1 MFEREHHR
9 RIAQVLQA
17 MDTQLLAKAECY
29 FGGGTAIALSLNEYR
44 ESADVDFLCASQAGY
59 RLLRNTITQHD
70 LGGIFLKP
78 VTLLREPRA
87 DRYGIR
93 AMLEVDGQPVKFEIV
108 SEGRIAITGAM
119 DPQFGVPTLSRVDLY
134 AEKLL
139 ANADRW
145 ADRSVLSR
153 DIIDLAAMTLHWG
166 PIPDAAWDKATEA
179 YGDHLRQAYNS
190 ALELV
195 SDKRYLQGCL
205 EAMQVEPAFAQTLL
219 QTLARGR
226 DKGLDL

>member
-17 MDTQLLAKAECY
+17 MDPQLLENAECY
-29 FGGGTAIALSLNEYR
+29 FGGGTAIALALNEYR

-93 AMLEVDGQPVKFEIV
+93 TMLEVHGAPVKFEIV
-108 SEGRIAITGAM
+108 SEGRIAIEGAL
-119 DPQFGVPTLSRVDLY
+119 DPRFGVPTLSRVDLY

-145 ADRSVLSR
+145 ADRSVMSR

-166 PIPDAAWDKATEA
+166 AIPDQAWDKATEA

-190 ALELV
+190 ALGLV
-195 SDKRYLQGCL
+195 SDRAYLRGCL
-205 EAMQVEPAFAQTLL
+205 EAMQVEPGFAQVLC
-219 QTLARGR
+219 QTLAPARE
-226 DKGLDL
+226 KGLEL

>member
-1 MFEREHHR
+1 
-9 RIAQVLQA
+9 
-17 MDTQLLAKAECY
+17 MDPQLLEKAECY
-29 FGGGTAIALSLNEYR
+29 FGGGTAIALALDEYR

-70 LGGIFLKP
+70 LGGIFFKP

-108 SEGRIAITGAM
+108 SEGRIAIDGAM
-119 DPQFGVPTLSRVDLY
+119 DPQFGVPTLSREDLF

-145 ADRSVLSR
+145 ADRSVMSR
-153 DIIDLAAMTLHWG
+153 DLIDLAAMTLHWG
-166 PIPDAAWDKATEA
+166 PIPDAAWDKASDA

-190 ALELV
+190 ALERV
-195 SDKRYLQGCL
+195 SDRAYLKRCL
-205 EAMQVEPAFAQTLL
+205 DAMQVEQAFAQKLL
-219 QTLARGR
+219 QTLAPARE
-226 DKGLDL
+226 KGLDL